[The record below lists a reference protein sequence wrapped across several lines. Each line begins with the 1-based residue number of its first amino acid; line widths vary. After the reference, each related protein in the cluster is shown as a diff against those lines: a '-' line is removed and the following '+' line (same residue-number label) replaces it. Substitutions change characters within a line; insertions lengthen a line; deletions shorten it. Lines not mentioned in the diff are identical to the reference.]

1 MPAPTADGP
10 IFDHDHIDQDHAA
23 YRPDDHAVWS
33 TLYRRQREVLAGR
46 AVPQFLD
53 GLARLGLGEAEIP
66 RFDVLNERLGAASGF
81 TVEAVAGLIPDRDF
95 YALLAERR
103 FPVTRWIRAAGQ
115 LDYLEEPDLFHDLF
129 GHVPLLVDGDF
140 ADYVQAYGR
149 AGLAADGAGAIR
161 QDMSKRPTY
170 LVRGRDRAGNDF
182 AAGQDRP
189 FPVGGDG

>member
-103 FPVTRWIRAAGQ
+103 FPVTRWIRAAG
-115 LDYLEEPDLFHDLF
+115 LPGGTPCPPSL
-129 GHVPLLVDGDF
+129 
-140 ADYVQAYGR
+140 R
-149 AGLAADGAGAIR
+149 LAAEPSRPDPFIR
-161 QDMSKRPTY
+161 CVQLQKAST
-170 LVRGRDRAGNDF
+170 
-182 AAGQDRP
+182 GQR
-189 FPVGGDG
+189 